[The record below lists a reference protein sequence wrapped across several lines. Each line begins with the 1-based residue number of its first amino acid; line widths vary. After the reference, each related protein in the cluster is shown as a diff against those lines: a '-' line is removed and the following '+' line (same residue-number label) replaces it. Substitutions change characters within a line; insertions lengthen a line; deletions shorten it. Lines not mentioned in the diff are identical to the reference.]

1 MKVSKRKVS
10 SQILAK
16 KKKIFFSKLK
26 KIYIIKNL
34 NNWNI
39 FYQDFST
46 HTPYNP
52 PFWGP
57 HVSSNRLTRCLVN
70 WKPPSLQYNQG
81 ARWFFFLTPTA
92 SLTHQPYPL
101 PDWLVWTRGPSNPTR
116 FGGRKASAAGLR
128 DSRPSRR
135 PQARMHVA
143 NMGLDLFSF
152 QYYAHAHGRNSLTQ
166 HAWL

>member
-10 SQILAK
+10 SQILPK

-26 KIYIIKNL
+26 KIYTIKNL

-52 PFWGP
+52 PLWDP
-57 HVSSNRLTRCLVN
+57 HVSSNRLTGCLVN
-70 WKPPSLQYNQG
+70 TW
-81 ARWFFFLTPTA
+81 WFFWHPRR
-92 SLTHQPYPL
+92 HYPL
-101 PDWLVWTRGPSNPTR
+101 NHTR
-116 FGGRKASAAGLR
+116 FPIGSFEHVGHPIPPGLADDTASAAGLR
-128 DSRPSRR
+128 DSRPNRR
-135 PQARMHVA
+135 PQARMHGA